1 MNSALSAYVGV
12 LRTRWRWMVWGV
24 LVALGV
30 TTVLLI
36 LQPTMYR
43 TEQTVFVRTPGDV
56 SRVLDGGDTYAQGR
70 AKTYAAVASSPSISQ
85 RVISDLG
92 LNLDPEVLSK
102 RIKAENR
109 TGTVLI
115 DIAVEAP
122 SAAEAAKTATVL
134 YSELSAM
141 VRALESVPGALVPR
155 AELVQ
160 VNPPGPPVRVVAWGV
175 SIPVVLAC
183 AALIGLTLGAAGAV
197 IRGIFQDDIDLRPVE
212 QPGSGIREKAPL

>member
-1 MNSALSAYVGV
+1 MNAALTAYVRV

-24 LVALGV
+24 LVALGA
-30 TTVLLI
+30 TTVVLI

-43 TEQTVFVRTPGDV
+43 TQQTVFVRTPGDV
-56 SRVLDGGDTYAQGR
+56 SQVLDGGDTYAQGR
-70 AKTYAAVASSPSISQ
+70 AKTYAAIANSPGLSQ
-85 RVISDLG
+85 KVNSDLG
-92 LNLDPEVLSK
+92 LDLDPEVLSK
-102 RIKAENR
+102 HIKAKAR

-122 SAAEAAKTATVL
+122 SAAKAARTATAL

-141 VRALESVPGALVPR
+141 VRSLESVPGVLVPR

-160 VNPPGPPVRVVAWGV
+160 VNPPGPPVRVVAWGLP
-175 SIPVVLAC
+175 IPAVLAG

-197 IRGIFQDDIDLRPVE
+197 IRGIFHDDIDLLPVE
-212 QPGSGIREKAPL
+212 QPGSAGQERAPL

>member
-1 MNSALSAYVGV
+1 MNAALTAYVRV
-12 LRTRWRWMVWGV
+12 LRTRWRWLVWGV
-24 LVALGV
+24 LVALGA

-36 LQPTMYR
+36 LQPTLYR
-43 TEQTVFVRTPGDV
+43 VQQTVFVRTPGDV
-56 SRVLDGGDTYAQGR
+56 SRVIDGGDTYAQGR
-70 AKTYAAVASSPSISQ
+70 AKTYAAIASSPSLSQ

-92 LNLDPEVLSK
+92 LDLDPEVLSK
-102 RIKAENR
+102 HIKAEAR

-122 SAAEAAKTATVL
+122 SAAEATRTATAL

-141 VRALESVPGALVPR
+141 VRSLESVPGALVPR

-160 VNPPGPPVRVVAWGV
+160 VNPPGPPVRVVAWGLP
-175 SIPVVLAC
+175 IPAVLAG

-197 IRGIFQDDIDLRPVE
+197 IRRIFHDDIDLLRVE
-212 QPGSGIREKAPL
+212 QPGSAGQEKAPL